1 MKLTGDLK
9 KKVEQTQTKE
19 EAKEA
24 IKKAGMLLKDDELEQ
39 VSGGEE
45 YFFPNKGSWVWRYE
59 CCGNTWESND
69 AFNNRCPTC
78 GVPVTNGKLV
88 RKGNEIME

>member
-19 EAKEA
+19 EAKDA
-24 IKKAGMLLKDDELEQ
+24 IKKAGMLLTDDELEQ

-45 YFFPNKGSWVWRYE
+45 YFFPSGSDWFWRYE

-69 AFNNRCPTC
+69 AFNSPCPTC
-78 GVPVTNGKLV
+78 GARGTNGKLV
-88 RKGNEIME
+88 RKGDKIIE